1 MEQKIVRD
9 PKMTIKQLLGD
20 AKVTRFAQVEV
31 GR

>member
-1 MEQKIVRD
+1 VRD